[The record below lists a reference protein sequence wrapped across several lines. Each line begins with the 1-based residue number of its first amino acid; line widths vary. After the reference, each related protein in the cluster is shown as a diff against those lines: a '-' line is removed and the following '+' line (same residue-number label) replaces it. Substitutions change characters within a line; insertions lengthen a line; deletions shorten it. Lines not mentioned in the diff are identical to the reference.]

1 MIYGLGD
8 YSGGAICV
16 EGTASDI
23 RYAMHMIARRS
34 SLDAG
39 LRQPWHTVGI

>member
-1 MIYGLGD
+1 MSMIYGLGD

-23 RYAMHMIARRS
+23 RCAR
-34 SLDAG
+34 
-39 LRQPWHTVGI
+39 LRRLAVALPHRAAAHNT